1 MENDLKINDLVK
13 LDTLEKR
20 CEILL
25 NCRIDDRFYDYY
37 MFNKINW
44 LLENEDKINNDY
56 FNNLN
61 LASVK
66 FHVILNSHLNERFN
80 LILKINSLEEFAKYV
95 NFIPFKLLNKRAKN
109 KIEKMF
115 NNFINIDDDY
125 LKVSYFDRISR

>member
-1 MENDLKINDLVK
+1 MENDLKINDLIK
-13 LDTLEKR
+13 INILEKR

-25 NCRIDDRFYDYY
+25 NCRIDDQFYDYY
-37 MFNKINW
+37 MFNGLNW
-44 LLENEDKINNDY
+44 LLENEKRITNDY
-56 FNNLN
+56 FNNLDKI
-61 LASVK
+61 K
-66 FHVILNSHLNERFN
+66 FDVILNSNLNERFN

-115 NNFINIDDDY
+115 NNFMNIDDEY